1 MTAEVERVGRHQLG
15 HEDHPQVLDRID
27 PEHGGGG
34 AAPVVVATAQR
45 ARRHLIDGR
54 RETETEAND
63 LAREL
68 PLTKYMSY
76 KVSVLTFMNVLTARV
91 PSFSVN

>member
-1 MTAEVERVGRHQLG
+1 LKIWAVFN
-15 HEDHPQVLDRID
+15 
-27 PEHGGGG
+27 
-34 AAPVVVATAQR
+34 A
-45 ARRHLIDGR
+45 
-54 RETETEAND
+54 ETETEAND